1 MFGLKIVKKQ
11 DYLDVLEERNLYQRE
26 AADKAAQVENL
37 QGVVNYLNNR
47 IAALEQQIATP
58 KKETP
63 VLLEDVAEAPLE
75 VEKPAKKTRKVVK
88 TTEGVKPRKRV
99 THKSEETE

>member
-11 DYLDVLEERNLYQRE
+11 DYLNVLEERSLYQRE
-26 AADKAAQVENL
+26 AADKAAQVETL
-37 QGVVNYLNNR
+37 HGIVNSLNSK
-47 IAALEQQIATP
+47 IAELEQQIATP

-63 VLLEDVAEAPLE
+63 VLLEDVTEVPLE

-88 TTEGVKPRKRV
+88 NAEGVKPRKRV

>member
-37 QGVVNYLNNR
+37 QGVVNALNSR
-47 IAALEQQIATP
+47 IAELEQQITTP

-63 VLLEDVAEAPLE
+63 VLLEDVAEVPLE
-75 VEKPAKKTRKVVK
+75 VEKPAKRTRKVVK
-88 TTEGVKPRKRV
+88 TTEGARPRKRV